1 MESAS
6 HEYSNITEPYASVE
20 EQEEEGRGTMNRLKN
35 KIRKKTLQPRVT
47 SRTFQQRPIATST
60 ERLTNVLAVNDFVP
74 PDAGVA
80 S

>member
-1 MESAS
+1 MELAS

-47 SRTFQQRPIATST
+47 SRTF
-60 ERLTNVLAVNDFVP
+60 
-74 PDAGVA
+74 
-80 S
+80 